1 MAAIGKLYTLP
12 GFKTTAAVAG
22 VEPEEPIYKHYEDGE
37 MPEFL
42 AKFPCGRIPTFEG
55 TNGFNLT
62 EGAAIARYSM
72 YHCRIRDSSE
82 IVGWMEGKYLDGYP
96 CQNSMST
103 NSGISDDT
111 VLVAEIM
118 QASGAYRQ
126 PLVASVAPNSGLPGD
141 TVEGTALIDQYVR
154 FAETEYKCLFM
165 SNRFTQHLLRVNP
178 EVILLTRAYLVD
190 ERLTLADIAVASV
203 ILLSVSYI
211 LDAPL
216 RNRYPDVLRHLDL
229 IIDQPKLK
237 DVFGQPT
244 FVEKAMQ
251 YTLPTK
257 EKKEKEPKQPA
268 PASAPN
274 KEKPKKA
281 EEDDEED
288 ENPSLKTP
296 LISYQN
302 RHSVSRTGNAHIPA
316 RIRAGLVAHECFCE
330 KFLNF
335 YHVDFKYNEEVTVGF
350 MSSNQIS
357 GFFNRLEASRKYLF
371 GSVGITRAA
380 NDSIIAGVVILW
392 VKMSKPVVEIASN
405 YESYDYKK
413 LGMENSEDKAFFDG
427 ALTWDLEID
436 NEKWQDGKNFK

>member
-12 GFKTTAAVAG
+12 GIKATAAVAG
-22 VEPEEPIYKHYEDGE
+22 VEPEEPIYKHYEDDE
-37 MPEFL
+37 MPELL

-62 EGAAIARYSM
+62 EGAAIARYKFDVDKQW
-72 YHCRIRDSSE
+72 Y
-82 IVGWMEGKYLDGYP
+82 
-96 CQNSMST
+96 
-103 NSGISDDT
+103 SDAT

-154 FAETEYKCLFM
+154 FAETEYKCPFSSSIYCKTDISLIT
-165 SNRFTQHLLRVNP
+165 RPFTQHLLRVNP

-203 ILLSVSYI
+203 ILLSVSHI
-211 LDAPL
+211 LDTPL

-251 YTLPTK
+251 YTPPTK

-302 RHSVSRTGNAHIPA
+302 RHSVSRTGNALIPA
-316 RIRAGLVAHECFCE
+316 RIRTALVAHECFCE
-330 KFLNF
+330 KGA
-335 YHVDFKYNEEVTVGF
+335 VGF

-357 GFFNRLEASRKYLF
+357 GFFNRLEVSRKYLF